1 MNKKILNLILLIFL
15 IGCDLSRPEVIQVNH
30 YFGGSGFH
38 LKYEIG
44 NNSLTIKTNCD
55 FEDCSEK
62 IVYERKL
69 SKTETNKFI
78 NKINLLEVDT
88 LKNEYINKH
97 ILDGIYTGIQFGKL
111 IDTNK
116 KLIIVQ
122 NENVSSLDSLNNYID
137 ELILENKYKLNPV
150 RKE

>member
-15 IGCDLSRPEVIQVNH
+15 IGCDLSRPEIIKVNH

-38 LKYEIG
+38 LKYEIR

-55 FEDCSEK
+55 FEDCTEK

-69 SKTETNKFI
+69 SKTETKEFI

-97 ILDGIYTGIQFGKL
+97 ILDGIYTEIQFGKL
-111 IDTNK
+111 INTNK

-122 NENVSSLDSLNNYID
+122 NENISSLDSLNNYID

-150 RKE
+150 REE